1 MTKFTTTVG
10 IFFVL
15 ALVIFSQLVDA
26 EEDLISTGEFNA
38 SSELMRVLPTS
49 DPGEPQTRSI
59 MSSTYDADNSLVVSI
74 YTLHWTGEI
83 YLDDISR
90 SNPIQVSCDEVP
102 YRVMSDLIASAK
114 RAWKT
119 EAPDKIASARKGAT
133 TNEYNL
139 VFDKFD
145 ESDWDCQ
152 VWSEV
157 QPDDVSGYQISFN
170 SSYDWE
176 YPSRHRGLSGGPDG
190 TCCIE
195 KTKFIIYGKDFED
208 RGSLLEIEVRV
219 GDFKKEL
226 SPYAD
231 SKNVE
236 TGDLLIQNLTAS
248 YMIQDRREGKA
259 QDDRGNMYYTYN
271 SCGTLIVPIKNQIAL
286 IIDTTGV
293 TPEES
298 LALFNSIRITEI
310 HELTSRYWL
319 REGNKFFD
327 EGSYEVAID
336 SYQKA
341 GGNPEATDKIGIS
354 LYRLNRYN
362 DTIDWF
368 TSVSPKSSEAWN
380 SYGSA
385 LKAMN
390 LEDQAEYAFDRATG

>member
-15 ALVIFSQLVDA
+15 ALAIFSQLVDA

-49 DPGEPQTRSI
+49 DPGEPQTLSS
-59 MSSTYDADNSLVVSI
+59 MSSAYDADNSLIVFI

-83 YLDDISR
+83 YRDDIDQ
-90 SNPIQVSCDEVP
+90 SNPIQVSYDEVP
-102 YRVMSDLIASAK
+102 YSVMRDLITNAK
-114 RAWKT
+114 RTWKT

-133 TNEYNL
+133 TNEYSL

-145 ESDWDCQ
+145 NESDWDCPI
-152 VWSEV
+152 WSEV
-157 QPDDVSGYQISFN
+157 QPDGVSGYQISFN
-170 SSYDWE
+170 SSGDWK
-176 YPSRHRGLSGGPDG
+176 YPDRHRGLSG

-195 KTKFIIYGKDFED
+195 RTKFVIYGENVGDTS
-208 RGSLLEIEVRV
+208 SLLEIEVRV

-286 IIDTTGV
+286 IVDTTGV

-310 HELTSRYWL
+310 HGLTSKYWL
-319 REGNKFFD
+319 REGNKLFD
-327 EGSYEVAID
+327 EGSYEMAVD
-336 SYQKA
+336 SYLKA
-341 GGNPEATDKIGIS
+341 GDNPEATDKIGIS

-390 LEDQAEYAFDRATG
+390 LEGQAEYAFDRATG

>member
-15 ALVIFSQLVDA
+15 ALAIFSQLVDA

-49 DPGEPQTRSI
+49 DPGERQILSI
-59 MSSTYDADNSLVVSI
+59 MSSTYDADNSLIISI

-83 YLDDISR
+83 YVDDISQ
-90 SNPIQVSCDEVP
+90 SHPIQVSYDEVP
-102 YRVMSDLIASAK
+102 YSVMRDFIASAK
-114 RAWKT
+114 HTWKT
-119 EAPDKIASARKGAT
+119 EAPDKIASAKKGPT

-145 ESDWDCQ
+145 NESDWDCQ
-152 VWSEV
+152 VWNEV

-170 SSYDWE
+170 SSGDWK
-176 YPSRHRGLSGGPDG
+176 YPDRHRGLSV

-195 KTKFIIYGKDFED
+195 RTKFVIYGENVGDTS
-208 RGSLLEIEVRV
+208 SLLEIEVRV

-248 YMIQDRREGKA
+248 YMIQDRREGEA
-259 QDDRGNMYYTYN
+259 QDDRGNMYYTY
-271 SCGTLIVPIKNQIAL
+271 SSYGTLIVPIKNQITL
-286 IIDTTGV
+286 IVDTTGV
-293 TPEES
+293 APEES
-298 LALFNSIRITEI
+298 FALFNSIRITEI
-310 HELTSRYWL
+310 HGLTSKYWL
-319 REGNKFFD
+319 REGNKLFD
-327 EGSYEVAID
+327 EGSYEMAVD

-341 GGNPEATDKIGIS
+341 GDNPEATDKIGIS
-354 LYRLNRYN
+354 LCQLNRYN

-390 LEDQAEYAFDRATG
+390 LEGQAEYAFDRATG

>member
-10 IFFVL
+10 IYFVL
-15 ALVIFSQLVDA
+15 ALAIFSQLVDA

-49 DPGEPQTRSI
+49 DPGEPQSLSS
-59 MSSTYDADNSLVVSI
+59 MSSTYDADNSLIVSI

-119 EAPDKIASARKGAT
+119 EAPDKIASARKGAI
-133 TNEYNL
+133 TNEYSL

-145 ESDWDCQ
+145 NESDRDCPA
-152 VWSEV
+152 WSEV

-176 YPSRHRGLSGGPDG
+176 YPSRSRGLSG

-195 KTKFIIYGKDFED
+195 KTKFIIYGEDFED

-310 HELTSRYWL
+310 HGLTSKYWL
-319 REGNKFFD
+319 REGNKLFD
-327 EGSYEVAID
+327 DGSYEMAVD

-390 LEDQAEYAFDRATG
+390 LEAQAEYAFDRATG

>member
-1 MTKFTTTVG
+1 
-10 IFFVL
+10 
-15 ALVIFSQLVDA
+15 
-26 EEDLISTGEFNA
+26 
-38 SSELMRVLPTS
+38 
-49 DPGEPQTRSI
+49 
-59 MSSTYDADNSLVVSI
+59 VS
-74 YTLHWTGEI
+74 Y
-83 YLDDISR
+83 
-90 SNPIQVSCDEVP
+90 DEVP
-102 YRVMSDLIASAK
+102 YSVMRDFIASAK
-114 RAWKT
+114 HTWKT

-145 ESDWDCQ
+145 NESDWDCQ
-152 VWSEV
+152 VWNEV

-170 SSYDWE
+170 SSGDWK
-176 YPSRHRGLSGGPDG
+176 YPDRHRGLSG

-195 KTKFIIYGKDFED
+195 RTKFVIYGENVGDTS
-208 RGSLLEIEVRV
+208 SLLEIEVRV

-310 HELTSRYWL
+310 HGLTSKYWL
-319 REGNKFFD
+319 REGNKLFD
-327 EGSYEVAID
+327 EGSYEMAVD

-341 GGNPEATDKIGIS
+341 GDNPEATDKIGIS

-385 LKAMN
+385 LKAMK
-390 LEDQAEYAFDRATG
+390 LEEQAEYAFDRATG

>member
-26 EEDLISTGEFNA
+26 EDDLISTGEFNA
-38 SSELMRVLPTS
+38 SIELMRVLPTS

-133 TNEYNL
+133 TNEYSL

-145 ESDWDCQ
+145 NESDRDCPA
-152 VWSEV
+152 WSEV

-176 YPSRHRGLSGGPDG
+176 YPSRSRGLSG
-190 TCCIE
+190 TCCID
-195 KTKFIIYGKDFED
+195 KIKFIIYGGD
-208 RGSLLEIEVRV
+208 RNSLLEIEVRV

-248 YMIQDRREGKA
+248 YMIQDQRKGKA

-271 SCGTLIVPIKNQIAL
+271 SCGTLIVPIKNQITL
-286 IIDTTGV
+286 IIDTTGIA
-293 TPEES
+293 PEES

-310 HELTSRYWL
+310 HGLTSKYWL
-319 REGNKFFD
+319 REGNKLFD

-390 LEDQAEYAFDRATG
+390 LEEQAEYAFDRATS

>member
-49 DPGEPQTRSI
+49 DPGEPQTLSS
-59 MSSTYDADNSLVVSI
+59 MSSTYDADNSLIVSI

-133 TNEYNL
+133 TNEYSL

-195 KTKFIIYGKDFED
+195 K
-208 RGSLLEIEVRV
+208 
-219 GDFKKEL
+219 
-226 SPYAD
+226 
-231 SKNVE
+231 
-236 TGDLLIQNLTAS
+236 QNL
-248 YMIQDRREGKA
+248 
-259 QDDRGNMYYTYN
+259 
-271 SCGTLIVPIKNQIAL
+271 
-286 IIDTTGV
+286 
-293 TPEES
+293 
-298 LALFNSIRITEI
+298 
-310 HELTSRYWL
+310 
-319 REGNKFFD
+319 
-327 EGSYEVAID
+327 
-336 SYQKA
+336 
-341 GGNPEATDKIGIS
+341 
-354 LYRLNRYN
+354 
-362 DTIDWF
+362 
-368 TSVSPKSSEAWN
+368 
-380 SYGSA
+380 
-385 LKAMN
+385 
-390 LEDQAEYAFDRATG
+390 